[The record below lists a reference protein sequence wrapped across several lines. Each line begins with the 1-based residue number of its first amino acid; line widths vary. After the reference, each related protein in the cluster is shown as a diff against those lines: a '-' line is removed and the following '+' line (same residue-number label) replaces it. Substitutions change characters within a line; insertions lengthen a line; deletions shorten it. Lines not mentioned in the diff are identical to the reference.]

1 MFIDLLN
8 FSKALCLYKLKDHEV
23 TCTVQTY
30 IHHISLHVC
39 FLTFGIIE
47 FTHSSSAVF
56 LKIIGTTNTVRGTCT
71 W

>member
-30 IHHISLHVC
+30 IHHIHYMFVSLPSV
-39 FLTFGIIE
+39 LLNLRIRLRPY
-47 FTHSSSAVF
+47 S
-56 LKIIGTTNTVRGTCT
+56 
-71 W
+71 